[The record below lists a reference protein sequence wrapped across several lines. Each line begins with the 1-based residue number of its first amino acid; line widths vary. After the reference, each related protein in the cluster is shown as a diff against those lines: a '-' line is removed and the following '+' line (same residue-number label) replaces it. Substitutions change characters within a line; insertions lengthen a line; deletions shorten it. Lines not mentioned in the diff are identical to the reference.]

1 MVKKYASLLCLV
13 FLALSSFAKKPI
25 TLVENTMKIEPGKEE
40 IFYFGFDEGDQL
52 VLKFSE
58 TGDKELSIIE
68 IIEIPGLVKFMDY
81 KPTSLKKSIKIL
93 KKGIYRFRFSNYQTG
108 ARVCKI
114 KISRIPGSKQ
124 NQTFNS
130 SVYWK
135 EFNDTTYYDVE
146 EEHLKID
153 TTFSTLTDRVAKVH
167 SRTNSGNNKTTFNF
181 SLPDNTIAWSYY
193 IGVDQEGQKAYND
206 ALKLFNSNAIPVLL
220 KVPDY
225 GPLAALALGG
235 LSYLSYIQTG
245 EDIDYYLVSPGNET
259 PFTEGKAFK
268 YIKKGKVVNDFS
280 RMLTPTAGNYHFC
293 LENDNAVKSVSVTV
307 KITAV
312 MVSEHWVKT
321 KAKRFKVNTKKEP
334 YLTN

>member
-1 MVKKYASLLCLV
+1 MGLICL
-13 FLALSSFAKKPI
+13 AWNISAKKSL

-40 IFYFGFDEGDQL
+40 IFYFGFDEGDIL

-58 TGDKELSIIE
+58 TSDKELSIIE
-68 IIEIPGLVKFMDY
+68 IMEIPGQVKFMDY
-81 KPTSLKKSIKIL
+81 KPISLKKSIKIL
-93 KKGIYRFRFSNYQTG
+93 KKGIYRFRFSNYLT
-108 ARVCKI
+108 ASRVCKI
-114 KISRIPGSKQ
+114 KIMRIPASKQ

-130 SVYWK
+130 TVYWK
-135 EFNDTTYYDVE
+135 EFNDTSYYLVE
-146 EEHLKID
+146 EEQLKID
-153 TTFSTLTDRVAKVH
+153 TTFSTLTDRVNKVH
-167 SRTNSGNNKTTFNF
+167 SRTNTGNNKTTFNF

-193 IGVDQEGQKAYND
+193 IGVDQEGQEAYKKA
-206 ALKLFNSNAIPVLL
+206 LIMFNAKAIPVLL
-220 KVPDY
+220 KIPDY

-280 RMLTPTAGNYHFC
+280 RMLTPTAGTYHFC
-293 LENDNAVKSVSVTV
+293 LENDNTVKSVSVTV
-307 KITAV
+307 KIAAV
-312 MVSEHWVKT
+312 MVTERWVKQS
-321 KAKRFKVNTKKEP
+321 AKRFKVNAKKEP